1 MRLLLDTVTFLWA
14 VDSPGRITRRAM
26 SAMRSGAAV
35 REMSV
40 VSLSEIAIKLS
51 IGKLA
56 FGKEEV
62 MQGVADLQLRL
73 LPYTADHAFRLFNLP
88 LHHTDP
94 FDRQIIAQAMAE
106 DIPVVTA
113 DEKFQLYKGLKVI
126 W

>member
-62 MQGVADLQLRL
+62 MQESPICSYA
-73 LPYTADHAFRLFNLP
+73 YS
-88 LHHTDP
+88 HTP
-94 FDRQIIAQAMAE
+94 RITPSAYSICRC
-106 DIPVVTA
+106 ITRTLSIV
-113 DEKFQLYKGLKVI
+113 KSSLKRWPRI
-126 W
+126 SP

>member
-14 VDSPGRITRRAM
+14 IDSPERITRRAM
-26 SAMRSGAAV
+26 SALRSGAAV

-106 DIPVVTA
+106 DISVVTA